1 MISHTSPGRVNNRT
15 DTTSYARGVSDLT
28 RAEALRILEL
38 ESAADPAAV
47 KRAYRRLAL
56 RLHPD
61 AGGDPRAFHDLQ
73 RAYERLV
80 GPTGPTRPVSRSS
93 RPKGA
98 AWAEAPTRQF
108 SDEPVDTTTVDWDR
122 DLPDAGTV
130 RADRETVAVLL
141 SRPHDSGPVHPIR
154 ARSRGPRSPLNRFI
168 QFLDPDLTAAWTV
181 DTSRARGLRDHDVEI
196 QLMAWSR
203 AARRR
208 IDGSRLPPGWTAE
221 RGSSSIRV
229 TRAMHPSPNRR
240 ATALRVARSLET
252 ALRAIDWPL
261 PTWIISLDG

>member
-1 MISHTSPGRVNNRT
+1 M
-15 DTTSYARGVSDLT
+15 SDLT

-38 ESAADPAAV
+38 ESAADPVVV
-47 KRAYRRLAL
+47 KQAYRRLAL

-80 GPTGPTRPVSRSS
+80 GAPSPTRPPSRSS
-93 RPKGA
+93 RPKGV
-98 AWAEAPTRQF
+98 AWAEAPTRQY
-108 SDEPVDTTTVDWDR
+108 SDESVDTTTVDWDR
-122 DLPDAGTV
+122 EVPETGTV

-141 SRPHDSGPVHPIR
+141 AGPHADGPIHPLM

-168 QFLDPDLTAAWTV
+168 RFLDPDLTATWTV
-181 DTSRARGLRDHDVEI
+181 DTSRERGLRDHDVEI
-196 QLMAWSR
+196 QLVAWSR

-208 IDGSRLPPGWTAE
+208 IDGSRLPAGWTAE
-221 RGSSSIRV
+221 RGSSSVRV
-229 TRAMHPSPNRR
+229 TRALHPSPNRR

-261 PTWIISLDG
+261 QTWVIDLNR